1 MLPAK
6 RLSLKFQT
14 HTFNCLLN
22 ISTQMDVLMNISK
35 FTKSNL
41 QNFKAR
47 LNNPLLSPNLLYS
60 KDFPVFVDGNLPK

>member
-1 MLPAK
+1 
-6 RLSLKFQT
+6 
-14 HTFNCLLN
+14 
-22 ISTQMDVLMNISK
+22 MDVLMNISK

-47 LNNPLLSPNLLYS
+47 LNNPLPSPNLLYS